1 MTSATSTRTA
11 KPTPN
16 AKPVKT
22 TKAIAAPKMTMTH
35 GKSAKSAQ
43 PALAKPLTS
52 EQLVEMF
59 RLVKGATS
67 VELKLSVPVGVGN
80 ATVKSIG
87 LDPVETQ
94 PRQAFFFDTPDLALN
109 QAGVVV
115 RARRIQGG
123 DGDTVIKLRPV
134 EPSTIDAEL
143 RRSAAFKIEVDAMPG
158 GFVCSASFK
167 GVCSGQEVLDVVSGE
182 MSLRKLFSREQRA
195 FYDAHA
201 PAGLTMDKLVLLG
214 PTFLLKTKHQPKAKD
229 FDRPI
234 VLEVWIYPDGSIVME
249 VSTKCLPKETFQV
262 AGDFKDYLARHGIVL
277 GADQSA
283 KTRTSLEFFSAR
295 LKQQEQ
301 AGQVPG
307 AKGIKPGVGVK

>member
-1 MTSATSTRTA
+1 MIAKTPTKTPKPTASAKPVTSAT
-11 KPTPN
+11 N
-16 AKPVKT
+16 D
-22 TKAIAAPKMTMTH
+22 
-35 GKSAKSAQ
+35 Q

-67 VELKLSVPVGVGN
+67 VELKLSIPVGVGH

-87 LDPVETQ
+87 LDPVEAQ

-109 QAGVVV
+109 KAGVVV

-134 EPSTIDAEL
+134 DPSTIDPDL
-143 RRSAAFKIEVDAMPG
+143 RRSAAFKVEVDAMPG

-167 GVCSGQEVLDVVSGE
+167 GVCSGQEVLDVASGE
-182 MSLRKLFSREQRA
+182 LPLRKLFSKEQRA

-201 PAGLTMDKLVLLG
+201 PADITMDKLVLLG
-214 PTFLLKTKHQPKAKD
+214 PTFLLKAKHQPKVKD

-262 AGDFKDYLARHGIVL
+262 AGDFRAYLARHGIVL

-283 KTRTSLEFFSAR
+283 KTKTALEFFSAR
-295 LKQQEQ
+295 LKEGEL
-301 AGQVPG
+301 AG
-307 AKGIKPGVGVK
+307 

>member
-1 MTSATSTRTA
+1 MVTKATGKTA
-11 KPTPN
+11 KRPRT

-22 TKAIAAPKMTMTH
+22 RKAVAVPKKRVAPPK
-35 GKSAKSAQ
+35 AVKSAQ
-43 PALAKPLTS
+43 PALAKPLTN
-52 EQLVEMF
+52 EQITEMF

-67 VELKLSVPVGVGN
+67 VELKLSVPVGVGR

-87 LDPVETQ
+87 LDPVEAE
-94 PRQAFFFDTPDLALN
+94 PRQAFFFDTPELALN
-109 QAGVVV
+109 KAGVVV

-134 EPSTIDAEL
+134 DPSTIDPDL

-167 GVCSGQEVLDVVSGE
+167 GVCSGQEVLDVASGE
-182 MSLRKLFSREQRA
+182 MPLRKLFSKEQRA

-214 PTFLLKTKHQPKAKD
+214 PTFLLKSKHQPKAKD

-249 VSTKCLPKETFQV
+249 VSTKCLPKEAFQV
-262 AGDFKDYLARHGIVL
+262 VGDFKDYLARHGIVL

-283 KTRTSLEFFSAR
+283 KTKTALEFFSAQ
-295 LKQQEQ
+295 LKEL
-301 AGQVPG
+301 
-307 AKGIKPGVGVK
+307 AK